1 MKMKKKILSFLLA
14 AAVVLGAVLPASL
27 AYAQNGN
34 AAPLQATDENENGLY
49 VGKTATTNDDGS
61 YTITMEAYT
70 TGEVKAGE
78 VQPSDIILVLDLSTS
93 MDNKFSDQSY
103 QYTPV
108 YNLNTSKT
116 YWAGEGHVEVEWC
129 SNCQAWTDGCR
140 HRGWWQYSGTK
151 YAPKTSAG
159 DTTSGHVQFYE
170 RTNVPSMTRLEAL
183 KQSMAA
189 FVERVAEQDAGNRIA
204 LVYFHQ
210 GAGFLTDSTNGTAF
224 LDAKEYKNTLL
235 SAIRNLDE
243 NDLESATE
251 HGKGLKKA
259 EDVFEAYT
267 NNGTYSDGSRNKVV
281 VLVTDGEPAPQS
293 TDKWSSRIVKQ
304 AIESSYELKNTY
316 GASVYSVS
324 VAPGTDAS
332 DPSSFSYMDK
342 YMDDISSNHPYATH
356 TDPDID
362 NRSNGGNSY
371 YTRSGSGSA
380 TEQEKQDIMSHVQA
394 GDRVDGGYYLTASDT
409 SGLDSIFEKIADQT
423 GSAKIPLDA
432 TTEIVDTVTPYFS
445 MPDDVGDVTV
455 TTMDA
460 VYTDGEL
467 NWTQTTAEIDVPTVE
482 IDDSTNSI
490 TVTGFDFSHNFVAE
504 NGRLE
509 GDVTQPGDFHGR
521 KVVIEFTVTPKDG
534 FLGGNQVPTNTA
546 DSGVYYEG
554 AEVDTFAVPTVD
566 VPIDPVTVTAQDK
579 NVYLMGDL
587 TADQLKAGSTVKV
600 GDVSL
605 NMTADNY
612 GLEAWQNAYVDIAA
626 TVPTDKTDLK
636 ADTDYELAVT
646 VSPKY
651 NGTAVTKSGSDTA
664 DIYVFKPEIT
674 WKDSQLNVG
683 ETVNYE
689 DQNYVSTVWKHG
701 NTLDTSVTMVG
712 TAPKLDYGYA
722 PQASAVTQETKVNV
736 TVKID
741 GTNVT
746 DFVMFQHEKCN
757 FDGCTFDPDE
767 CEFIVHIKS
776 FDLTITKTGCNEA
789 IDENQTFVFNVTG
802 PNGFS
807 MQVVIE
813 GNGSTT
819 IKGLPAGT
827 YTVKEDTS
835 WSWRYETANPTQTV
849 TAGDIK
855 NGEATVTFVNT
866 RDNKQWLNGSA
877 YCKND
882 FSKTVL

>member
-27 AYAQNGN
+27 AYAQNGS

-70 TGEVKAGE
+70 TGSVTSVESAV
-78 VQPSDIILVLDLSTS
+78 PLDIVLVLDQSGS
-93 MDNKFSDQSY
+93 MADGFG
-103 QYTPV
+103 
-108 YNLNTSKT
+108 NTSR
-116 YWAGEGHVEVEWC
+116 
-129 SNCQAWTDGCR
+129 QAAM
-140 HRGWWQYSGTK
+140 K
-151 YAPKTSAG
+151 YAVANFIDS
-159 DTTSGHVQFYE
+159 
-170 RTNVPSMTRLEAL
+170 
-183 KQSMAA
+183 
-189 FVERVAEQDAGNRIA
+189 VAEQYNAETADHRMAIVTFESDAETKLQGWIDVDQNGAQTLKGAVNGLRNPSGATRVDRGMSMAETLMGSGYSYTGDNTNRQKVVIVFTDGVPTTNRDFETNVASAAIQSALSLKNAGVTIYSVGIFDGADPDELYGASGFDTNSDGSVGSKWVSDNWGLLPGLRDFPEVDIPAGNRFLNYLSNNFMNASAIG
-204 LVYFHQ
+204 LNRTES
-210 GAGFLTDSTNGTAF
+210 GAGILHKSFTYTVTQNFTRTDT
-224 LDAKEYKNTLL
+224 
-235 SAIRNLDE
+235 
-243 NDLESATE
+243 
-251 HGKGLKKA
+251 
-259 EDVFEAYT
+259 
-267 NNGTYSDGSRNKVV
+267 
-281 VLVTDGEPAPQS
+281 
-293 TDKWSSRIVKQ
+293 
-304 AIESSYELKNTY
+304 
-316 GASVYSVS
+316 
-324 VAPGTDAS
+324 
-332 DPSSFSYMDK
+332 
-342 YMDDISSNHPYATH
+342 
-356 TDPDID
+356 
-362 NRSNGGNSY
+362 
-371 YTRSGSGSA
+371 
-380 TEQEKQDIMSHVQA
+380 
-394 GDRVDGGYYLTASDT
+394 GYYLTASDQE
-409 SGLDSIFEKIADQT
+409 GLNNVFQT
-423 GSAKIPLDA
+423 ISD
-432 TTEIVDTVTPYFS
+432 EIGTPAIQLGAETVIRDTITPYFNAPANAS
-445 MPDDVGDVTV
+445 AVK
-455 TTMDA
+455 
-460 VYTDGEL
+460 VYTADYNG
-467 NWTQTTAEIDVPTVE
+467 TQFGDRTETNAVQVSVEKDTV
-482 IDDSTNSI
+482 S
-490 TVTGFDFSHNFVAE
+490 VTGFDFNENYVTDTARDGNFY
-504 NGRLE
+504 GKKLI
-509 GDVTQPGDFHGR
+509 
-521 KVVIEFTVTPKDG
+521 IEFTVTPKDG

-554 AEVDTFAVPTVD
+554 AAVDTFAVPTVD

-612 GLEAWQNAYVDIAA
+612 GLEAWQNAYVDITA
-626 TVPTDKTDLK
+626 TVPTDKTNLTD
-636 ADTDYELAVT
+636 DTSSYTLGVT
-646 VSPKY
+646 VSPKST
-651 NGTAVTKSGSDTA
+651 GTAVAKSGSDTA

-746 DFVMFQHEKCN
+746 DFVRFLHEECN

-776 FDLTITKTGCNEA
+776 FDLTIVKEGWKA

-813 GNGSTT
+813 GNGETT
-819 IKGLPAGT
+819 IKGLPAGE
-827 YTVKEDTS
+827 YTVTEDTS
-835 WSWRYETANPTQTV
+835 WSWRYEPEEASYTV
-849 TAGDIK
+849 TANDIK
-855 NGEATVTFVNT
+855 NGEATVTFENERT
-866 RDNKQWLNGSA
+866 NDKWLNGSA

>member
-70 TGEVKAGE
+70 TGSVTSVESAV
-78 VQPSDIILVLDLSTS
+78 PLDIVLVLDQSGS
-93 MDNKFSDQSY
+93 MADGFG
-103 QYTPV
+103 
-108 YNLNTSKT
+108 NTSR
-116 YWAGEGHVEVEWC
+116 
-129 SNCQAWTDGCR
+129 QAAM
-140 HRGWWQYSGTK
+140 K
-151 YAPKTSAG
+151 YAVANFIDS
-159 DTTSGHVQFYE
+159 
-170 RTNVPSMTRLEAL
+170 
-183 KQSMAA
+183 
-189 FVERVAEQDAGNRIA
+189 VAEQYNAETADHRMAIVTFESDAETKLQGWIDVDQNGAQTLKGAVNGLRNPSGATRVDRGMSMAETLMGSGYSYTGDNTNR
-204 LVYFHQ
+204 Q
-210 GAGFLTDSTNGTAF
+210 
-224 LDAKEYKNTLL
+224 
-235 SAIRNLDE
+235 
-243 NDLESATE
+243 
-251 HGKGLKKA
+251 
-259 EDVFEAYT
+259 
-267 NNGTYSDGSRNKVV
+267 KVV
-281 VLVTDGEPAPQS
+281 IVFTDGVP
-293 TDKWSSRIVKQ
+293 TTSSDF
-304 AIESSYELKNTY
+304 
-316 GASVYSVS
+316 SVS
-324 VAPGTDAS
+324 VADDAIQSALSLKNAGVTVYSVGIFDGADPDELYGDTYHYFDWGTKEQPCTGEVGS
-332 DPSSFSYMDK
+332 IFNTNITTIFG
-342 YMDDISSNHPYATH
+342 DISAQDVPAGNRFLNFLSSNFENADEIGIVNKNNTILGIGYYGYQITK
-356 TDPDID
+356 
-362 NRSNGGNSY
+362 NFERNS
-371 YTRSGSGSA
+371 S
-380 TEQEKQDIMSHVQA
+380 D
-394 GDRVDGGYYLTASDT
+394 YYLTAENQDELNNVFQTISD
-409 SGLDSIFEKIADQT
+409 
-423 GSAKIPLDA
+423 
-432 TTEIVDTVTPYFS
+432 EIGTLAIQLGADTVIRDTITPYFNAPANAS
-445 MPDDVGDVTV
+445 AVK
-455 TTMDA
+455 
-460 VYTDGEL
+460 VYTADYNG
-467 NWTQTTAEIDVPTVE
+467 TQFGDRTETNAVQVSVEKDTV
-482 IDDSTNSI
+482 S
-490 TVTGFDFSHNFVAE
+490 VTGFDFNENYVTDTARDGNFY
-504 NGRLE
+504 GKKLI
-509 GDVTQPGDFHGR
+509 
-521 KVVIEFTVTPKDG
+521 IEFTVTPKDG

-554 AEVDTFAVPTVD
+554 AAVDTFAVPTVD
-566 VPIDPVTVTAQDK
+566 VPIDPITVTAQDK

-600 GDVSL
+600 GTVEL
-605 NMTADNY
+605 KMTENNY

-626 TVPTDKTDLK
+626 TVPDDKTNLTD
-636 ADTDYELAVT
+636 DTSSYTLGVT
-646 VSPKY
+646 VSPKST
-651 NGTAVTKSGSDTA
+651 GTAVAKSGSDTA
-664 DIYVFKPEIT
+664 NIYVFKPEIT

-741 GTNVT
+741 GTDVT
-746 DFVMFQHEKCN
+746 DFVTFLHEDCD
-757 FDGCTFDPDE
+757 FDTCTFNPDE

-827 YTVKEDTS
+827 YTVTEDTS

-855 NGEATVTFVNT
+855 NGEATVTFVNI

>member
-70 TGEVKAGE
+70 TGSVTSVESAV
-78 VQPSDIILVLDLSTS
+78 PLDIVLVLDQSGS
-93 MDNKFSDQSY
+93 MTDGFG
-103 QYTPV
+103 
-108 YNLNTSKT
+108 NTSR
-116 YWAGEGHVEVEWC
+116 
-129 SNCQAWTDGCR
+129 QAAM
-140 HRGWWQYSGTK
+140 K
-151 YAPKTSAG
+151 YAVANFIDS
-159 DTTSGHVQFYE
+159 
-170 RTNVPSMTRLEAL
+170 
-183 KQSMAA
+183 
-189 FVERVAEQDAGNRIA
+189 VAEQYNAETADHRMAIVTFGSNASTLQGWTFVNQDGADNLTGAVSGLNANGATRVDRGMSMAETLMGSGYSYTGDNTNR
-204 LVYFHQ
+204 Q
-210 GAGFLTDSTNGTAF
+210 
-224 LDAKEYKNTLL
+224 
-235 SAIRNLDE
+235 
-243 NDLESATE
+243 
-251 HGKGLKKA
+251 
-259 EDVFEAYT
+259 
-267 NNGTYSDGSRNKVV
+267 KVV
-281 VLVTDGEPAPQS
+281 IVFTDGVP
-293 TDKWSSRIVKQ
+293 TTSSDF
-304 AIESSYELKNTY
+304 
-316 GASVYSVS
+316 SVS
-324 VAPGTDAS
+324 VADDAIQSALSLKNAGVTVYSVGIFDGADPDELYGDTYHYFDWGTKEQPCTGEVGS
-332 DPSSFSYMDK
+332 IFNTNITTIFG
-342 YMDDISSNHPYATH
+342 DISAQDVPAGNRFLNFLSSNFENADEIGIVNKNNTILGIGYYGYQITK
-356 TDPDID
+356 
-362 NRSNGGNSY
+362 NFERNS
-371 YTRSGSGSA
+371 S
-380 TEQEKQDIMSHVQA
+380 D
-394 GDRVDGGYYLTASDT
+394 YYLTAENQDELNNVFQTISD
-409 SGLDSIFEKIADQT
+409 
-423 GSAKIPLDA
+423 
-432 TTEIVDTVTPYFS
+432 EIGTPAIQLGADTVICDTITPYFNAPANAS
-445 MPDDVGDVTV
+445 AVK
-455 TTMDA
+455 
-460 VYTDGEL
+460 VYTADYNG
-467 NWTQTTAEIDVPTVE
+467 TQFGDRTETNAVQVSVEKDTV
-482 IDDSTNSI
+482 S
-490 TVTGFDFSHNFVAE
+490 VTGFDFNENYVTDTPRDGNFY
-504 NGRLE
+504 GKKLI
-509 GDVTQPGDFHGR
+509 
-521 KVVIEFTVTPKDG
+521 IEFTVTPKDG

-554 AEVDTFAVPTVD
+554 AAVDTFAVPIVD

-600 GDVSL
+600 GTVEL
-605 NMTADNY
+605 KMTENNY

-626 TVPTDKTDLK
+626 TVPDDKTNLTD
-636 ADTDYELAVT
+636 DTSSYTLGVT
-646 VSPKY
+646 VSPKST
-651 NGTAVTKSGSDTA
+651 GTAVAKSGSDTA
-664 DIYVFKPEIT
+664 DIYVFRPEIT

-701 NTLDTSVTMVG
+701 NMLDTSVTMVG

-741 GTNVT
+741 GTDVT
-746 DFVMFQHEKCN
+746 DFVTFLHEECN
-757 FDGCTFDPDE
+757 FDGCTFDQNE

-827 YTVKEDTS
+827 YTVTEDTS

-866 RDNKQWLNGSA
+866 RDNEQWLNGSA

>member
-70 TGEVKAGE
+70 TGSVTSVESAV
-78 VQPSDIILVLDLSTS
+78 PLDIVLVLDQSGS
-93 MDNKFSDQSY
+93 MTDGFG
-103 QYTPV
+103 
-108 YNLNTSKT
+108 NTSR
-116 YWAGEGHVEVEWC
+116 
-129 SNCQAWTDGCR
+129 QAAM
-140 HRGWWQYSGTK
+140 K
-151 YAPKTSAG
+151 YAVANFIDS
-159 DTTSGHVQFYE
+159 
-170 RTNVPSMTRLEAL
+170 
-183 KQSMAA
+183 
-189 FVERVAEQDAGNRIA
+189 VAEQYNAETADHRMAIVTFGSDASTLQGWTFVNQDGADNLTGAVSGLNANGATRVDRGMSMAETLMGRNYNYTGDNANR
-204 LVYFHQ
+204 Q
-210 GAGFLTDSTNGTAF
+210 
-224 LDAKEYKNTLL
+224 
-235 SAIRNLDE
+235 
-243 NDLESATE
+243 
-251 HGKGLKKA
+251 
-259 EDVFEAYT
+259 
-267 NNGTYSDGSRNKVV
+267 KVV
-281 VLVTDGEPAPQS
+281 IVFTDGVP
-293 TDKWSSRIVKQ
+293 TTSSDF
-304 AIESSYELKNTY
+304 
-316 GASVYSVS
+316 SVS
-324 VAPGTDAS
+324 VANNAIQSALNLKNAGVTIYSVGIFDGA
-332 DPSSFSYMDK
+332 
-342 YMDDISSNHPYATH
+342 
-356 TDPDID
+356 DPDELYGASGFDTNSDGSVGSKWVSD
-362 NRSNGGNSY
+362 NWGFLPGLRDFPEVDIPAGNRFLNYLSNNFMNASAIGLNRTESGAGIIHKSFT
-371 YTRSGSGSA
+371 YTVTQNFTR
-380 TEQEKQDIMSHVQA
+380 TDT
-394 GDRVDGGYYLTASDT
+394 GYYLTASDQE
-409 SGLDSIFEKIADQT
+409 GLNNVFQT
-423 GSAKIPLDA
+423 ISD
-432 TTEIVDTVTPYFS
+432 EIGTPAIQLGADTVICDTITPYFNAPANAS
-445 MPDDVGDVTV
+445 AVK
-455 TTMDA
+455 
-460 VYTDGEL
+460 VYTADYNG
-467 NWTQTTAEIDVPTVE
+467 TQFGDRTETNAVQVNVEKDTV
-482 IDDSTNSI
+482 S
-490 TVTGFDFSHNFVAE
+490 VTGFDFNENYVTDTARDGNFY
-504 NGRLE
+504 GKKLI
-509 GDVTQPGDFHGR
+509 
-521 KVVIEFTVTPKDG
+521 IEFTVTPKDG

-554 AEVDTFAVPTVD
+554 AAVDTFKVPTVD

-626 TVPTDKTDLK
+626 TVPTDKTNLTD
-636 ADTDYELAVT
+636 DTSSYTLGVT
-646 VSPKY
+646 VSPKST
-651 NGTAVTKSGSDTA
+651 GTAVAKSSSDTA
-664 DIYVFKPEIT
+664 DIYVFRPEIT

-741 GTNVT
+741 GTDVT
-746 DFVMFQHEKCN
+746 DFVMFLHEDCD
-757 FDGCTFDPDE
+757 FDTCTFNPDE

-776 FDLTITKTGCNEA
+776 FDLTIVKEGWEA

-827 YTVKEDTS
+827 YTVTEDTS

>member
-27 AYAQNGN
+27 AYAQNGS

-70 TGEVKAGE
+70 TGSVTSVESAV
-78 VQPSDIILVLDLSTS
+78 PLDIVLVLDQSGS
-93 MDNKFSDQSY
+93 MADGFGNISR
-103 QYTPV
+103 
-108 YNLNTSKT
+108 
-116 YWAGEGHVEVEWC
+116 
-129 SNCQAWTDGCR
+129 QAAM
-140 HRGWWQYSGTK
+140 K
-151 YAPKTSAG
+151 YAVANFIDS
-159 DTTSGHVQFYE
+159 
-170 RTNVPSMTRLEAL
+170 
-183 KQSMAA
+183 
-189 FVERVAEQDAGNRIA
+189 VAEQYNAETADHRMAIVTFGSNASTLQGWTFVNQNSAQALKGVVSDLDDTPSGATRVDYGMGSAETLMGRNYNYTGDNANR
-204 LVYFHQ
+204 Q
-210 GAGFLTDSTNGTAF
+210 
-224 LDAKEYKNTLL
+224 
-235 SAIRNLDE
+235 
-243 NDLESATE
+243 
-251 HGKGLKKA
+251 
-259 EDVFEAYT
+259 
-267 NNGTYSDGSRNKVV
+267 KVV
-281 VLVTDGEPAPQS
+281 IVFTDGVP
-293 TDKWSSRIVKQ
+293 TTSSDF
-304 AIESSYELKNTY
+304 
-316 GASVYSVS
+316 SVS
-324 VAPGTDAS
+324 VANNAIQSALSLKNAGVTIYSVGIFDGA
-332 DPSSFSYMDK
+332 
-342 YMDDISSNHPYATH
+342 
-356 TDPDID
+356 DPDELYGASGFDTNSDGSVGSKWVSD
-362 NRSNGGNSY
+362 NWGFLPGLRDFPEVDIPAGNRFLNYLSNNFMNASAIGLNRTESGAGILHKSFT
-371 YTRSGSGSA
+371 YTVTQNFTR
-380 TEQEKQDIMSHVQA
+380 TDT
-394 GDRVDGGYYLTASDT
+394 GYYLTASDQE
-409 SGLDSIFEKIADQT
+409 GLNNVFQT
-423 GSAKIPLDA
+423 ISD
-432 TTEIVDTVTPYFS
+432 EIGTPAIQLGAETVIRDTITPYFNAPANAS
-445 MPDDVGDVTV
+445 AVK
-455 TTMDA
+455 
-460 VYTDGEL
+460 VYTADYNG
-467 NWTQTTAEIDVPTVE
+467 TQFGDRTETNAVQVSVEKDTV
-482 IDDSTNSI
+482 S
-490 TVTGFDFSHNFVAE
+490 VTGFDFNENYVTDTARDGNFY
-504 NGRLE
+504 GKKLI
-509 GDVTQPGDFHGR
+509 
-521 KVVIEFTVTPKDG
+521 IEFTVTPKDG

-554 AEVDTFAVPTVD
+554 AAVDTFAVPTVD

-600 GDVSL
+600 GTVEL
-605 NMTADNY
+605 KMTENNY

-626 TVPTDKTDLK
+626 TVPTDKTNLTD
-636 ADTDYELAVT
+636 DTSSYTLGVT
-646 VSPKY
+646 VSPKST
-651 NGTAVTKSGSDTA
+651 GTAVAKSGSDTA

-689 DQNYVSTVWKHG
+689 DQNYVSTVWKYG
-701 NTLDTSVTMVG
+701 NMLDTSVTMVG

-741 GTNVT
+741 GTDVT
-746 DFVMFQHEKCN
+746 DFVTFLHEECN
-757 FDGCTFDPDE
+757 FDGCTFDQNE

-813 GNGSTT
+813 GNGETT

-866 RDNKQWLNGSA
+866 RDNEQWLNGSA